1 MMNPKIIYKKTIKVD
16 FRDFWP
22 CFSKK
27 DNFFIDLLKKDY
39 NVIIDEKNPKFVF
52 FSVFENIELKRK
64 KGIMNFIRR
73 IYLSLRFKSK
83 KYFYNLLSIPIPLPY
98 RMPYLKGNFIKI
110 FYTGENITPDM
121 NKCDWAFSFMYDE
134 EFKHPRHLRLPL
146 YVYEGY
152 ENKLFKKRINFKKVK
167 KEKNKFCNFVYSNNV
182 SFRNK
187 FFKKLSLYKKIDSPG
202 SIMNNLSNNLV
213 AISNDPRNPYKNK
226 LKFLNNYKFTI
237 DFKNMDDVIKR
248 IIQIDNDNKLY
259 ERILN
264 EPWLKDNKKN
274 KYMDEKKLKKRMK
287 EIFG

>member
-27 DNFFIDLLKKDY
+27 DNFFMDLLKKDY

-83 KYFYNLLSIPIPLPY
+83 KF
-98 RMPYLKGNFIKI
+98 